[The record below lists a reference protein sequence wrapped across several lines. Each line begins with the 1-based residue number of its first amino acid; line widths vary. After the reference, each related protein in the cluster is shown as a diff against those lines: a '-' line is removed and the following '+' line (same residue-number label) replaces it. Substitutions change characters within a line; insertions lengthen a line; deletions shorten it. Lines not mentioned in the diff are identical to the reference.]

1 MLDNEKIESI
11 EKLVIKRLKY
21 FRESQNISQL
31 ELSFMSGISQ
41 NMITYIET
49 GKRVPTLK
57 TVIKLCNA
65 LKISPCKL
73 FEDDDEEREKAKQ
86 EIIKTI
92 QRYM

>member
-1 MLDNEKIESI
+1 MLYNEKIESI